1 MVDNTT
7 LQNTNFL
14 QPTGYKV
21 VINRKKFAN
30 LEFFAQSISHPDVS
44 MAPAVTPFRQVDAF
58 QPGDKLEYS
67 ELTIMAILDESMFV
81 YQEVFKW
88 MEELVQ
94 TSQIRGNRLRIDPG
108 DSPFFDVTVSVLNS
122 SNNVVRNIVY
132 KDAFPT
138 NIGTIE
144 FTSTIGDV
152 QGIIMP
158 ITMRYTQ
165 FTFT

>member
-1 MVDNTT
+1 MVENTP
-7 LQNTNFL
+7 LQNSNFL

-44 MAPAVTPFRQVDAF
+44 MTPAPTPFRRVDTF
-58 QPGDKLEYS
+58 QPGDKLVFS
-67 ELTIMAILDESMFV
+67 ELTIQAILDEGMYV

-88 MEELVQ
+88 MEELVE
-94 TSQIRGNRLRIDPG
+94 TSQIRGNRVRPDPG
-108 DSPFFDVTVSVLNS
+108 DSPFFDITVSVLNS

-132 KDAFPT
+132 RDAFPT

-144 FTSTIGDV
+144 FTSTVGDV

-158 ITMRYTQ
+158 IVFRYTQ